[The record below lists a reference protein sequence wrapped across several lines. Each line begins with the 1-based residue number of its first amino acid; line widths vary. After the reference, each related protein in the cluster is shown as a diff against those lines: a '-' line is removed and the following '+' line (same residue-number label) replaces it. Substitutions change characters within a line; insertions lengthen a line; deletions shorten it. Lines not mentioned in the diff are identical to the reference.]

1 MTMKRHFVTFYS
13 PDSFVAE
20 DSTHPIESWDVD
32 NAVEIARS
40 VLERY
45 KATPYGFRFT
55 TRSRTAKDLD
65 SKVSA
70 KSPMYY
76 LGGKVETLEQVK
88 ARATAEDRILVSNM
102 EGNHYDRIITNRNSW
117 TWTQPLH
124 ADDIVLDVAIG
135 VHGKGLEE

>member
-1 MTMKRHFVTFYS
+1 M
-13 PDSFVAE
+13 
-20 DSTHPIESWDVD
+20 D